1 MDILYYSNFCKH
13 SQNVLQVLVKGDM
26 KEKITFI
33 SIDKRKKD
41 PKTNQ
46 VHIQLENG
54 TYSLMPPNV
63 HSVPS
68 LLLINQN
75 YKVIY
80 GDDIITHYQPDIQKR
95 NNLATKNNGEPM
107 GFYLGTSS
115 GGTNILSEKYTDYS
129 MTPEELSAKGTG
141 NTRKLYNYV
150 GIGDNF
156 FIETPPDDYKPDKVS
171 GDVTVDSI
179 QQKRM
184 QDVISST
191 AGPDFLN
198 NI

>member
-75 YKVIY
+75 YKLYTVMILLHIINQIY
-80 GDDIITHYQPDIQKR
+80 KKEII
-95 NNLATKNNGEPM
+95 
-107 GFYLGTSS
+107 
-115 GGTNILSEKYTDYS
+115 
-129 MTPEELSAKGTG
+129 
-141 NTRKLYNYV
+141 
-150 GIGDNF
+150 
-156 FIETPPDDYKPDKVS
+156 
-171 GDVTVDSI
+171 
-179 QQKRM
+179 
-184 QDVISST
+184 
-191 AGPDFLN
+191 
-198 NI
+198 